1 MAFIVKHYVV
11 KTLTSVCGEYVEG
24 ITSDKLDLSLV
35 SGEVRLRDL
44 SVKPAVRPRS
54 PSRQRKSQ
62 PEQTAAC

>member
-44 SVKPAVRPRS
+44 SVKPAVRPPARAHA
-54 PSRQRKSQ
+54 R
-62 PEQTAAC
+62 A